1 MITEAQALVLPA
13 FFVFC
18 RVGACLMLMPVFS
31 SSRLPM
37 QVRLFLA
44 IGLSLALTPLLSEP
58 ILAMIAGR
66 SQAGILLAAAGELAT
81 GGIIGLLARCFFF
94 ALQTLLTAAAQ
105 SVGLAT
111 PSSMVVE
118 PEDGQ
123 MPEIAMLL
131 SLTAMTL
138 LLISGQH
145 WELVR
150 ALVES
155 YARLPAGG
163 TLQAGMTLG
172 LYVDR
177 LTDTFS
183 LALRLASPFLI
194 YSVVVNFAVG
204 LTNKLVPQ
212 IPVYFIS
219 MPAVTAGGL
228 LLLYAVA
235 GDLLTMFS
243 EAFATWLAAG

>member
-1 MITEAQALVLPA
+1 
-13 FFVFC
+13 
-18 RVGACLMLMPVFS
+18 
-31 SSRLPM
+31 
-37 QVRLFLA
+37 
-44 IGLSLALTPLLSEP
+44 
-58 ILAMIAGR
+58 
-66 SQAGILLAAAGELAT
+66 
-81 GGIIGLLARCFFF
+81 
-94 ALQTLLTAAAQ
+94 
-105 SVGLAT
+105 
-111 PSSMVVE
+111 MVVE

-123 MPEIAMLL
+123 MPEIATLL
-131 SLTAMTL
+131 SLAAMIL
-138 LLISGQH
+138 LLVSGQH

-150 ALVES
+150 AVVES
-155 YARLPAGG
+155 YTRLPPGG
-163 TLQAGMTLG
+163 TLQSGMTLG

-212 IPVYFIS
+212 IPVYFIA

-235 GDLLTMFS
+235 GDLLTKFS
-243 EAFATWLAAG
+243 EAFASWLAAG